1 MSIYI
6 SLLRG
11 INVSGHK
18 KVNMKELQS
27 LYETLGLKQ
36 VSTYIQSGNV
46 VFSCTDKSSV
56 ELSALIEAATS
67 KYFGFDV
74 SVLVLSETALNK
86 ALKQLPFDNI
96 SVTEQGSQVIFS
108 FLSGVVNTKDMVL
121 LDSYLTAGEE
131 LESSVDSDDSSNA
144 QVIYLHCPNGYGKTK
159 LSNTFLEKKLDVT
172 ATSRNLKTVVK
183 LCELAKECHS

>member
-11 INVSGHK
+11 INVSGQK
-18 KVNMKELQS
+18 KVNMKELKS
-27 LYETLGLKQ
+27 LYETLGLNH

-56 ELSALIEAATS
+56 ELSALIEAAIS
-67 KYFGFDV
+67 KHFGFDV
-74 SVLVLSETALNK
+74 PVLVLSEMALNK
-86 ALKQLPFDNI
+86 ALQALPFNDI
-96 SVTEQGSQVIFS
+96 SVAEQGSQVIFS
-108 FLSGVVNTKDMVL
+108 FLSGDINTEDIVTL
-121 LDSYLTAGEE
+121 NNYLTSGEQLE
-131 LESSVDSDDSSNA
+131 LSINSNVPA
-144 QVIYLHCPNGYGKTK
+144 DTQVIYLHCSNGYGKTK

>member
-11 INVSGHK
+11 INVSGQK

-27 LYETLGLKQ
+27 LYETLDLKQ

-46 VFSCTDKSSV
+46 IFSCTDKSSV
-56 ELSALIEAATS
+56 ELSALIEAAIS

-74 SVLVLSETALNK
+74 PVLVLSETALNK

-172 ATSRNLKTVVK
+172 ATSRNLKTIVK

>member
-11 INVSGHK
+11 INVSGQK

-46 VFSCTDKSSV
+46 IFSCTDKSSV
-56 ELSALIEAATS
+56 ELSALIEAAIL
-67 KYFGFDV
+67 KHFGFDV
-74 SVLVLSETALNK
+74 PVLVLSETALNK
-86 ALKQLPFDNI
+86 VLKQLPFDNI

-131 LESSVDSDDSSNA
+131 LESSVDSDDSTNA

-172 ATSRNLKTVVK
+172 ATSRNLKTIVK

>member
-11 INVSGHK
+11 INVSGQK

-27 LYETLGLKQ
+27 LYETLDLKQ

-46 VFSCTDKSSV
+46 IFSCTDKSSV
-56 ELSALIEAATS
+56 ELSALIEAAIL
-67 KYFGFDV
+67 KHFGFDV
-74 SVLVLSETALNK
+74 PVLVLSETALNK
-86 ALKQLPFDNI
+86 VLKQLPFDNI

-131 LESSVDSDDSSNA
+131 LESSVDSDDSTNA

-172 ATSRNLKTVVK
+172 ATSRNLKTIVK

>member
-1 MSIYI
+1 MSIHI

-11 INVSGHK
+11 INVSGQK
-18 KVNMKELQS
+18 KVNMKELKS

-56 ELSALIEAATS
+56 ELSALIEAAIS

-74 SVLVLSETALNK
+74 PVLVLSEMALNK
-86 ALKQLPFDNI
+86 ALQALPFNDI
-96 SVTEQGSQVIFS
+96 SVAEQGSQVIFS
-108 FLSGVVNTKDMVL
+108 FLSGDINTEDIVTL
-121 LDSYLTAGEE
+121 NNYLTSGEQLE
-131 LESSVDSDDSSNA
+131 LSINSNVPA
-144 QVIYLHCPNGYGKTK
+144 DTQVIYLHCSNGYGKTK
-159 LSNTFLEKKLDVT
+159 LSNTFLEKKLDVI

>member
-11 INVSGHK
+11 INVSGQK

-56 ELSALIEAATS
+56 ELSALIEAAIL
-67 KYFGFDV
+67 KHFGFDV
-74 SVLVLSETALNK
+74 PVLVLSETALNK

-131 LESSVDSDDSSNA
+131 LESSVDSDDSTNV

-172 ATSRNLKTVVK
+172 ATSRNLKTIVK

>member
-11 INVSGHK
+11 INVSGQK

-36 VSTYIQSGNV
+36 VCTYIQSGNV

-56 ELSALIEAATS
+56 ELSALIKAAIL
-67 KYFGFDV
+67 KHFGFDV
-74 SVLVLSETALNK
+74 PVLVLSETALNK

-121 LDSYLTAGEE
+121 LDSYLTAGEQ

-172 ATSRNLKTVVK
+172 ATSRNLKTIVK

>member
-11 INVSGHK
+11 INVSGQK
-18 KVNMKELQS
+18 KVNMKELKS

-36 VSTYIQSGNV
+36 VSTYIQSGNL
-46 VFSCTDKSSV
+46 VFSCNDKSEV
-56 ELSALIEAATS
+56 ELSTLIEAAIL
-67 KYFGFDV
+67 KHFGFNV
-74 SVLVLSETALNK
+74 PVLVLSETALNN

-96 SVTEQGSQVIFS
+96 SVVEQGSQVIFS

-131 LESSVDSDDSSNA
+131 LESSVDSDDSTNA

-172 ATSRNLKTVVK
+172 ATSRNLKTIVK

>member
-11 INVSGHK
+11 INVSGQK

-36 VSTYIQSGNV
+36 VCTYIQSGNV

-56 ELSALIEAATS
+56 ELSVLIEAAIS
-67 KYFGFDV
+67 KHFGFDV
-74 SVLVLSETALNK
+74 PVLVLSEMALNK
-86 ALKQLPFDNI
+86 ALQALPFNDI
-96 SVTEQGSQVIFS
+96 SVAEQGSQVIFS
-108 FLSGVVNTKDMVL
+108 FLSGDINTEDIVTL
-121 LDSYLTAGEE
+121 NNYLTSGEQLE
-131 LESSVDSDDSSNA
+131 LSINSNVPA
-144 QVIYLHCPNGYGKTK
+144 DTQVIYLHCSNGYGKTK

>member
-11 INVSGHK
+11 INVSGQK

-46 VFSCTDKSSV
+46 IFSCTDKSSV
-56 ELSALIEAATS
+56 ELSALIEAAIL
-67 KYFGFDV
+67 KHFGFDV
-74 SVLVLSETALNK
+74 PVLVLSETALNK
-86 ALKQLPFDNI
+86 VLKQLPFDNI

-131 LESSVDSDDSSNA
+131 LESSVDSDDSTNA